1 MLSDVAAVL
10 EVNEA
15 GDVISL
21 LDAALVDVTDVTD
34 VANGSDDS
42 SLLDDA
48 LVVTAL
54 KEVME

>member
-21 LDAALVDVTDVTD
+21 LDAALVDVTDA
-34 VANGSDDS
+34 ANGSDDS